1 MKIIVIIQGVKKTD
15 YTNYLSTFNLVGLDC
30 KRFVHISLGIYFDGD
45 FLRWTEDTFH
55 RALMA
60 ICLLK
65 ILKASKYFPH
75 NNEDLDIFTND
86 ELFVGSL
93 IMRHLNVLQFNA
105 HEIYELLR
113 GDRRNMKPNK
123 NLLIGLGVY
132 PQVSVAVAKLGTFK
146 PFITPINRR
155 LTSITR
161 ATPELQDTT

>member
-1 MKIIVIIQGVKKTD
+1 
-15 YTNYLSTFNLVGLDC
+15 
-30 KRFVHISLGIYFDGD
+30 
-45 FLRWTEDTFH
+45 
-55 RALMA
+55 MA

-132 PQVSVAVAKLGTFK
+132 PQVMLRTLK

-155 LTSITR
+155 PTSITH
-161 ATPELQDTT
+161 ATLELQDTT

>member
-1 MKIIVIIQGVKKTD
+1 
-15 YTNYLSTFNLVGLDC
+15 
-30 KRFVHISLGIYFDGD
+30 
-45 FLRWTEDTFH
+45 
-55 RALMA
+55 MA

-75 NNEDLDIFTND
+75 NNEDVDAFTND

-93 IMRHLNVLQFNA
+93 MMRHLNVLQFNA

-132 PQVSVAVAKLGTFK
+132 PQVLWHCWEHLKLKFK
-146 PFITPINRR
+146 NLSHQPTGVLLQSLMPPSNCEIQYRWVIFI
-155 LTSITR
+155 
-161 ATPELQDTT
+161 

>member
-1 MKIIVIIQGVKKTD
+1 
-15 YTNYLSTFNLVGLDC
+15 
-30 KRFVHISLGIYFDGD
+30 
-45 FLRWTEDTFH
+45 
-55 RALMA
+55 MA

-75 NNEDLDIFTND
+75 NNEDVDAFTND

-93 IMRHLNVLQFNA
+93 MMRHLNVLQFNA

-132 PQVSVAVAKLGTFK
+132 PQVLIAVATLETLKPLVFKLHLFVQPT
-146 PFITPINRR
+146 NRR
-155 LTSITR
+155 PTSTTH
-161 ATPELQDTT
+161 ATLGLRDTT

>member
-1 MKIIVIIQGVKKTD
+1 MLVHGD
-15 YTNYLSTFNLVGLDC
+15 Y
-30 KRFVHISLGIYFDGD
+30 
-45 FLRWTEDTFH
+45 LRWTEDTFH

-75 NNEDLDIFTND
+75 NNEDVDAFTND

-132 PQVSVAVAKLGTFK
+132 PQV
-146 PFITPINRR
+146 N
-155 LTSITR
+155 
-161 ATPELQDTT
+161 

>member
-1 MKIIVIIQGVKKTD
+1 
-15 YTNYLSTFNLVGLDC
+15 
-30 KRFVHISLGIYFDGD
+30 
-45 FLRWTEDTFH
+45 
-55 RALMA
+55 MA

-75 NNEDLDIFTND
+75 NNEDVDAFTND

-93 IMRHLNVLQFNA
+93 MMRHLNVLQFNA

-132 PQVSVAVAKLGTFK
+132 PQVLIVVAMQEINFIYPTGVLLQPLVPPPNRKIQHRWVKLGKFCEQEQKDARAKYSRGDLSFFTTRLYNTF
-146 PFITPINRR
+146 
-155 LTSITR
+155 L
-161 ATPELQDTT
+161 

>member
-1 MKIIVIIQGVKKTD
+1 MWND
-15 YTNYLSTFNLVGLDC
+15 
-30 KRFVHISLGIYFDGD
+30 
-45 FLRWTEDTFH
+45 LRWTEDTFH

-75 NNEDLDIFTND
+75 NNEDVDAFTND

-93 IMRHLNVLQFNA
+93 MMRHLNVLQFNA

-132 PQVSVAVAKLGTFK
+132 PQVLWHCWEHLKLKFK
-146 PFITPINRR
+146 NLSHQPTGVLLQSLMPPSNCEIQHRWVIFI
-155 LTSITR
+155 
-161 ATPELQDTT
+161 